1 MAQRIPR
8 IAQLDPLRALAAFLV
23 ILQHYLP
30 GFEIGHMPFGWIGVD
45 LFFVISGYLITAILL
60 KQKEAHIDRLRIIK
74 GFVIKRALRLFPAYY
89 ALILFFVVMRA
100 TTGLWSWDPGQG
112 IYYFTYTSN
121 FLFFQEG
128 FLSGHLNHLWSLA
141 VEEQF
146 YLVWP
151 WFVLFV
157 PRPWLSRLILL
168 GLVFALVCK
177 STWEW
182 EHIRMLP
189 TSHFDTLGGGALLAI
204 HGTSASRIVQF
215 LQRQAGWVALLGL
228 AGMIMCNLEIGT
240 CGPARGLGPGILR
253 FGGGGLHPRVH
264 RLVRLGTGPSDPRA
278 PRRDQLWPL
287 PLPPDD
293 AALHP
298 FGDPTL
304 GLGSGPVRAIDPRRG
319 CDDRGLGVVI
329 PVHRTSLPTV
339 EGTVRPAE
347 DPGLSPQNTFRTRS
361 FVSATPL
368 GSNTFVRLEFYVL

>member
-240 CGPARGLGPGILR
+240 WALLAVSVLVFSVSVVAGCIRGFTGWFGWVLDRPILAHLGGISY
-253 FGGGGLHPRVH
+253 GLYLYHLMMPFFI
-264 RLVRLGTGPSDPRA
+264 RLATQRLGWEVDPYV
-278 PRRDQLWPL
+278 QL
-287 PLPPDD
+287 
-293 AALHP
+293 
-298 FGDPTL
+298 TL
-304 GLGSGPVRAIDPRRG
+304 GVGATIAVSELSFRFI
-319 CDDRGLGVVI
+319 
-329 PVHRTSLPTV
+329 
-339 EGTVRPAE
+339 ERPFLRWKARF
-347 DPGLSPQNTFRTRS
+347 DL
-361 FVSATPL
+361 
-368 GSNTFVRLEFYVL
+368 